1 MSTDRIPNEGRVPQ
15 QEASGRAFAG
25 SFNAV
30 DVCAGYAKK
39 KVIENVNLEVRRGEI
54 VTLIGPNGS
63 GKSTLLK
70 TMTGWLDTQG
80 GSSLIEGKEMKDL
93 KGADIGKKMALL
105 LTEKIRPELMTCCD
119 VVVTGRYPYTGRFGI
134 LSEQDR
140 QIAADAMRMV
150 RIFELADRDFEQTS
164 DGQKQRVMLARAI
177 CQDAPYLL
185 LDEPTTFLDIKYKL
199 ERMEILRK
207 LAKKGTGI
215 LMSLHELD
223 LAGMVSDKL
232 VCVRSRHSAEEEAAG
247 VQSWIDRIGSPEEIF
262 SGNYLDELYGMA
274 PGTYRRF
281 AAESRIFKD

>member
-1 MSTDRIPNEGRVPQ
+1 MKSDARVNV
-15 QEASGRAFAG
+15 AG
-25 SFNAV
+25 SFTAV
-30 DVCAGYAKK
+30 EVRAGYAKK
-39 KVIENVNLEVRRGEI
+39 TVIDQVNLEVKRGEI

-80 GSSLIEGKEMKDL
+80 GSILIEGRNMQEL

-105 LTEKIRPELMTCCD
+105 LTEKIKPELMTCFD
-119 VVVTGRYPYTGRFGI
+119 VVCTGRYPYTGRFGI
-134 LSEQDR
+134 LSEKDKE
-140 QIAADAMRMV
+140 IAADAMKMV
-150 RIFELADRDFEQTS
+150 HIFELADRDFEQTS

-185 LDEPTTFLDIKYKL
+185 LDEPTTFLDINYKL
-199 ERMEILRK
+199 ELMEVLK
-207 LAKKGTGI
+207 ALAKKGTGI

-223 LAGMVSDKL
+223 LAGMISDKL
-232 VCVRSRHSAEEEAAG
+232 VCVRSRRSEEEAAAG

-281 AAESRIFKD
+281 AYESRIFKD

>member
-1 MSTDRIPNEGRVPQ
+1 MKSDAKMNAAGNTAYGDASTG
-15 QEASGRAFAG
+15 G
-25 SFNAV
+25 SFTAV
-30 DVCAGYAKK
+30 EVRAGYAKK
-39 KVIENVNLEVRRGEI
+39 TVIDQVNLEVKRGEI

-80 GSSLIEGKEMKDL
+80 GSILIEGRNMQEL

-105 LTEKIRPELMTCCD
+105 LTEKIKPELMTCFD
-119 VVVTGRYPYTGRFGI
+119 VVCTGRYPYTGRFGI
-134 LSEQDR
+134 LSEKDKE
-140 QIAADAMRMV
+140 IAADAMKMV
-150 RIFELADRDFEQTS
+150 HIFELADRDFEQTS

-185 LDEPTTFLDIKYKL
+185 LDEPTTFLDINYKL
-199 ERMEILRK
+199 ELMEVLK
-207 LAKKGTGI
+207 ALAKKGTGI

-223 LAGMVSDKL
+223 LAGMISDKL
-232 VCVRSRHSAEEEAAG
+232 VCVRSRRREEEAAAG

-281 AAESRIFKD
+281 AHESRIFKD